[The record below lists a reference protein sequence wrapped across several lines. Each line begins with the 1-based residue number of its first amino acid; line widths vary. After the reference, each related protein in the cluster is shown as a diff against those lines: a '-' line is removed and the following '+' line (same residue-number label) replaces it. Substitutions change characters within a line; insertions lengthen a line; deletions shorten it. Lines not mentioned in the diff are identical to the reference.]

1 MAEKEK
7 AADLASQLAAA
18 QIELA
23 EERKTKAELA
33 QRVDHLESLVENLT
47 KPPRRRQRRKSRQ
60 RVRWLLLNNALKQDW
75 MMALQK
81 ESWAS

>member
-23 EERKTKAELA
+23 EERKMKAKLA
-33 QRVDHLESLVENLT
+33 
-47 KPPRRRQRRKSRQ
+47 
-60 RVRWLLLNNALKQDW
+60 
-75 MMALQK
+75 
-81 ESWAS
+81 